1 MPHLLSLVQVD
12 SCPKLLQGAAESIP
26 SSENVPVRLSDRVL
40 CLFDWV
46 FVCFVLIGFLS
57 VVLVLE
63 LTR

>member
-1 MPHLLSLVQVD
+1 MQVD

-40 CLFDWV
+40 CLFVCLFDWV